1 MLESAAVFFIIESL
15 SNRDCPM
22 SKFKN
27 VTVVKAANVYFDGKV
42 TSRVVEFE
50 SGEVKT
56 LGIML
61 PGVYRF
67 STAKKEI
74 MEILSGKVKIRLPG
88 SPSKE
93 DVVSGQNFEVPANA
107 AFDIEVLEVT
117 DYCCSYLD

>member
-1 MLESAAVFFIIESL
+1 
-15 SNRDCPM
+15 M
-22 SKFKN
+22 SKFFN
-27 VTVVKAANVYFDGKV
+27 VTVVKAANIYFDGKV

-61 PGVYRF
+61 PGEYRF

-74 MEILSGKVKIRLPG
+74 MEILSGRVEILLPG
-88 SPSKE
+88 SDTWE
-93 DVVSGQNFEVPANA
+93 TIAGGQSFEVPANA
-107 AFDIEVLEVT
+107 AFDIKVLEVT